1 MSITSFQ
8 FLGFVIVTS
17 IVFRFFPV
25 KKQWWVLLAASI
37 VFYLS
42 FSVGRIFVM
51 VGTALLTY
59 FAALWVQKYKV
70 KLSEWMTDNKKTAD
84 KETRKAV
91 KASFQNKQ
99 KLIVA
104 GSIAITIGILFMCK
118 YYKVLSTNFNNL
130 FHTQLW
136 TAENILLPLGIS
148 YYSLQLIGYL
158 IDVNR
163 DIIVAERNPFKVIL
177 YGGFFLSIMQGPFN
191 RYNDLMPQ
199 ICTEERKKLTYL
211 DFKFAVLRIVGGYI
225 KKLCIADQ
233 VGIIANEVFTNYGNY
248 SGLGIVSGIVCFA
261 VQLYADFSG
270 YMDII
275 IGIGQLFGINIP
287 ENFKQPFF
295 SRSISEF
302 WQKWHITLGLWLKDY
317 VFYPVLKSSL
327 FKKLGKGVSNKLGKE
342 AGRRIPTYIGMFI
355 LWVLIGAWHGAG
367 FNYLFGVG
375 ILQFLYILLGEIC
388 NPLFIKAKKL
398 LHINDKKLYW
408 HIFQSIRCTLL
419 MMFAWVF
426 FNAKSFQAALQI
438 IKSILV
444 FPRFGQII
452 SVFDSGVVDG
462 PKRTMI
468 YLFLCIIII
477 FIIDLLHEKGKSV
490 RRLVS
495 KRRYPVRLAFYLL
508 LVFTIIIFGAY
519 GNQYI
524 SSNFIY
530 TGF

>member
-1 MSITSFQ
+1 MISFQ
-8 FLGFVIVTS
+8 EASRSFGKSGTLH
-17 IVFRFFPV
+17 
-25 KKQWWVLLAASI
+25 LAC
-37 VFYLS
+37 
-42 FSVGRIFVM
+42 G
-51 VGTALLTY
+51 
-59 FAALWVQKYKV
+59 
-70 KLSEWMTDNKKTAD
+70 
-84 KETRKAV
+84 
-91 KASFQNKQ
+91 
-99 KLIVA
+99 
-104 GSIAITIGILFMCK
+104 
-118 YYKVLSTNFNNL
+118 
-130 FHTQLW
+130 
-136 TAENILLPLGIS
+136 
-148 YYSLQLIGYL
+148 
-158 IDVNR
+158 
-163 DIIVAERNPFKVIL
+163 
-177 YGGFFLSIMQGPFN
+177 
-191 RYNDLMPQ
+191 
-199 ICTEERKKLTYL
+199 
-211 DFKFAVLRIVGGYI
+211 LRIMYSIPFLNPRCLRNSV
-225 KKLCIADQ
+225 K
-233 VGIIANEVFTNYGNY
+233 VFQTSSARKPAEG
-248 SGLGIVSGIVCFA
+248 S
-261 VQLYADFSG
+261 QH
-270 YMDII
+270 
-275 IGIGQLFGINIP
+275 
-287 ENFKQPFF
+287 
-295 SRSISEF
+295 IS
-302 WQKWHITLGLWLKDY
+302 
-317 VFYPVLKSSL
+317 VL
-327 FKKLGKGVSNKLGKE
+327 
-342 AGRRIPTYIGMFI
+342 FI